1 MGQLDPAR
9 LELSEIEKYC
19 GTTCEEYQELHK
31 VLQSANSIKPSH
43 FATRVMP
50 AIAATS
56 MPVAFEDGGTLGVD
70 DRPRGAVRS
79 DSLGQALRGARAL
92 ISFTKAAS
100 QCAE

>member
-19 GTTCEEYQELHK
+19 VTTCEEYQELHK

-56 MPVAFEDGGTLGVD
+56 MLSRLKTVGLWV
-70 DRPRGAVRS
+70 
-79 DSLGQALRGARAL
+79 LMIALAAL
-92 ISFTKAAS
+92 FVLTA
-100 QCAE
+100 